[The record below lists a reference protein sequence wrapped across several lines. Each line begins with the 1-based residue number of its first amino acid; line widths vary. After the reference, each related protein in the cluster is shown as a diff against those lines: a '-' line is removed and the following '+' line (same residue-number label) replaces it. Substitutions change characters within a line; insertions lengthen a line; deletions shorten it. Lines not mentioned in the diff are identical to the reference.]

1 MINNISYLKS
11 IKPRYSILLYSL
23 LLSIIVL
30 VITMFIFKVYDVY
43 ITKGYLECGDNC
55 KISISMDY
63 LNVDK
68 VSKVDMIKINKENI
82 YPKNII
88 ISDVLVD
95 ENTKNN
101 YQIVSFEVD
110 QLDNG
115 KSNIFYDVKL
125 YSNYELIIDKIIKF
139 LF

>member
-1 MINNISYLKS
+1 
-11 IKPRYSILLYSL
+11 
-23 LLSIIVL
+23 
-30 VITMFIFKVYDVY
+30 MFIFKVYDVY
-43 ITKGYLECGDNC
+43 ITKGYLECSDNC
-55 KISISMDY
+55 KISISIDY

-68 VSKVDMIKINKENI
+68 VSKVDKIKINKENI

-95 ENTKNN
+95 ENTKSN
-101 YQIVSFEVD
+101 YQIISFEVD